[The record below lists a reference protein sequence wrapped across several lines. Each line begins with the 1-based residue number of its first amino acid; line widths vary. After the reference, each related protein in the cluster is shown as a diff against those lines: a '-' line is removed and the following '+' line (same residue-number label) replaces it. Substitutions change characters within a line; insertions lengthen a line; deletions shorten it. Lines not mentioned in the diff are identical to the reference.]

1 MKLQPELQRLMQ
13 VIDSEAAL
21 LRGFIALLEREEA
34 LLLEGDADGLMALS
48 KEKSER
54 YHQLQR
60 LHEDRGQLLAR
71 FGRPNTAAA
80 IQEICAP
87 LPDTL
92 KRWDEVLR
100 LAGDAQQRNTVNG
113 KLINERMQNN
123 QAALSVLLDAARQPQ
138 FYDAAGMT
146 RTFGGGR
153 HLGSA

>member
-1 MKLQPELQRLMQ
+1 MKLQPELQRLTQ

-21 LRGFIALLEREEA
+21 LRGFMTLLEREES
-34 LLLEGDADGLMALS
+34 LLLAADADGLMVLS

-60 LHEDRGQLLAR
+60 LHEDRGLLLAR
-71 FGRPNTAAA
+71 LRKPNTSDA
-80 IQEICAP
+80 IREVCAP
-87 LPDTL
+87 MPDTL
-92 KRWDEVLR
+92 RRWDEVLR
-100 LAGDAQQRNTVNG
+100 LAGEAQERNAVNG
-113 KLINERMQNN
+113 KLITERMQNN

>member
-1 MKLQPELQRLMQ
+1 MKLQPELQRLTQ

-21 LRGFIALLEREEA
+21 LRGFVSLLEREES
-34 LLLEGDADGLMALS
+34 LLIDGDADGLLVLS

-60 LHEDRGQLLAR
+60 LHEDRGLLLAR
-71 FGRPNTAAA
+71 LGKPNTAAA
-80 IQEICAP
+80 VRDVCAP

-100 LAGDAQQRNTVNG
+100 LAADAQQRNGVNG
-113 KLINERMQNN
+113 KLITERMQNN
-123 QAALSVLLDAARQPQ
+123 QAALAVLLDAARRPQ

-146 RTFGGGR
+146 HTFGGGR

>member
-1 MKLQPELQRLMQ
+1 MKLQPELQRLTQ
-13 VIDSEAAL
+13 LIDSEAAL
-21 LRGFIALLEREEA
+21 LRGFVDLLAREEA
-34 LLLEGDADGLMALS
+34 LLIAGDADGLMVLS

-60 LHEDRGQLLAR
+60 LHEDRGLLLAR
-71 FGRPNTAAA
+71 LGKPNTADGIHAV
-80 IQEICAP
+80 CAP

-92 KRWDEVLR
+92 KRWGEVLR
-100 LAGDAQQRNTVNG
+100 LAGDAQQRNAVNG
-113 KLINERMQNN
+113 KLITERMQNN
-123 QAALSVLLDAARQPQ
+123 QAALTVLLDAARQPQ